1 MNDGK
6 KSSSCE
12 YFIRQLRFDVSF
24 RGTEKHLKSLDLT
37 IVSFS
42 TITNLFMI
50 VATLV
55 MAVPEKYKSMLN
67 VSRVWALMQTIA
79 AVWKL
84 ADVVYSTLPKQGFA
98 YVLSFP
104 EFNRDEIVGAEALI
118 IAWSL
123 GMTYIV
129 LSLVDM
135 LLVYSHLVNLFN
147 KVTLSN

>member
-1 MNDGK
+1 MSK
-6 KSSSCE
+6 TTK
-12 YFIRQLRFDVSF
+12 QSF
-24 RGTEKHLKSLDLT
+24 RGLEKHLKSLDVT

-42 TITNLFMI
+42 TIANLFMI

-55 MAVPEKYKSMLN
+55 MAVPEKYTSIRN
-67 VSRVWALMQTIA
+67 VSRVWSLMQTIA

-84 ADVVYSTLPKQGFA
+84 IDVVYSTLPKQGFA

-123 GMTYIV
+123 AMTYIV
-129 LSLVDM
+129 LSLIDM
-135 LLVYSHLVNLFN
+135 LLVHSHLVNLSN
-147 KVTLSN
+147 KVGFTIFIILSKSVHSKVK